1 MSETKKNKYV
11 DIGDDFTEEQ
21 LISSDKALDSM
32 KEVFD
37 KMTPEEL
44 KIYLKHLSHVAI
56 PEKLL

>member
-37 KMTPEEL
+37 KMTPEEWE
-44 KIYLKHLSHVAI
+44 KEIKFLSHKVV

>member
-37 KMTPEEL
+37 KMTPEEW